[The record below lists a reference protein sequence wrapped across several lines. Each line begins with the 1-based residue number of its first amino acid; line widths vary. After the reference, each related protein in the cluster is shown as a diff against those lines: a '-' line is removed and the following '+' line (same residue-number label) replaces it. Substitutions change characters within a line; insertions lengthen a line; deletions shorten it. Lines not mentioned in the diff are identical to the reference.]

1 MRVLVM
7 TTYPLLGRSL
17 ALVMSANSTDLD
29 VEVCDIAR
37 LEVCDT
43 SGACDVILLEAVKD
57 LAGGLERIE
66 QVKQSWPGV
75 PVMILGTEHDEDA
88 FFAAIE
94 AGADGYLTPE
104 MSEQA
109 LLRTVRGVARGELGL
124 SRKAAHQII
133 TRLRTS
139 RTEQLLVGSP
149 VASLNKLT
157 TRERE
162 IFELVRKGLR
172 SHEIAQQLFIAD
184 STVYK
189 HIQNILDKLN
199 VRNRTQALIVSE
211 TSGE

>member
-1 MRVLVM
+1 M
-7 TTYPLLGRSL
+7 TTYPLLGQSL
-17 ALVMSANSTDLD
+17 ALMMSANSTDLE
-29 VEVCDIAR
+29 VEVCDIAK
-37 LEVCDT
+37 LETGET
-43 SGACDVILLEAVKD
+43 SGGYDVILLEAVKD
-57 LAGGLERIE
+57 LAGRLERID
-66 QVKQSWPGV
+66 QLKRSWPGV
-75 PVMILGTEHDEDA
+75 PMMVLGTENDEDA
-88 FFAAIE
+88 YFAVIE

-124 SRKAAHQII
+124 SRKAAHQMVM
-133 TRLRTS
+133 RLRATK
-139 RTEQLLVGSP
+139 TEQLLAGSSM
-149 VASLNKLT
+149 ASRNKLT

-211 TSGE
+211 SSGK